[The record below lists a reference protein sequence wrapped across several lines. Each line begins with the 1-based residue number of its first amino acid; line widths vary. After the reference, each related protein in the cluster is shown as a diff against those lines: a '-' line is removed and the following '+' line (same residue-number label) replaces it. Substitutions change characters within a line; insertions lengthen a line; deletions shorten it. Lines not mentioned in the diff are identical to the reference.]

1 MTTYRDKN
9 LYRCYMCGIWTYARS
24 ICDVCFDTF
33 GHQLGIAPAQTIDKT
48 LDTLDR
54 LTPVVRGAAVRK
66 PGRSQG
72 QSAPLC
78 LDKSETTNDPV
89 DNPCQ

>member
-1 MTTYRDKN
+1 MTAYQDKH
-9 LYRCYMCGIWTYARS
+9 LQRCYMCGQWTYARS

-33 GHQLGIAPAQTIDKT
+33 GEAMGLTPAQTIDNT
-48 LDTLDR
+48 LDTPDR

-72 QSAPLC
+72 QSAPLR
-78 LDKSETTNDPV
+78 LDKSETNNDPV
-89 DNPCQ
+89 DNS

>member
-1 MTTYRDKN
+1 MSTYSDKN
-9 LYRCYMCGIWTYARS
+9 LHRCYMCGIWTYART

-72 QSAPLC
+72 QLAPLY
-78 LDKSETTNDPV
+78 LDKTEIYTHPV
-89 DNPCQ
+89 DNQ

>member
-1 MTTYRDKN
+1 MSAAYTDRN
-9 LYRCYMCGIWTYARS
+9 LQRCYMCGQWTYART

-33 GHQLGIAPAQTIDKT
+33 GTQLGLAHAQPLDKT
-48 LDTLDR
+48 LDTADR

-72 QSAPLC
+72 QLAPLY
-78 LDKSETTNDPV
+78 LDKTETNTHPV
-89 DNPCQ
+89 DN